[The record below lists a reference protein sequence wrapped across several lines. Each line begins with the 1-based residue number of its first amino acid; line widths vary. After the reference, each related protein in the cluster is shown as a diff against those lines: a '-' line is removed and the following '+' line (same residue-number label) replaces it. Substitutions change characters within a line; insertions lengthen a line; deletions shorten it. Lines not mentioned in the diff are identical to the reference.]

1 MTKIDKPQ
9 TKTDLAKKLGVSRSS
24 LYYKHKRPALDE
36 EVKRQIEAVLV
47 GHPAYGHKR
56 IALELKLNKKRILRV
71 MKKFGIKPYRRR
83 VHPVKKDDLGKAPSH
98 HENLIA
104 TFCPI
109 VPDVVWVADFTYIR
123 FHEYFIYVAT
133 YMDLY
138 SREIVGWYISRY
150 HTSSLVLAAWEHAL
164 TNPNHHTPTYS
175 HTDQGSEYD
184 SQIYEATITG
194 AGTMISMSHKGS
206 PWENGFQES
215 FYNNFKLD
223 LGDPNRF
230 EHLGEFIEAIN
241 QTIVEYNE
249 GRIHTTLKMSPANFR
264 RLRDKQLST
273 QVKDKS
279 SSEKGT

>member
-1 MTKIDKPQ
+1 MTEVAKPQ

-24 LYYKHKRPALDE
+24 LYYKHKRPAVDE

-47 GHPAYGHKR
+47 NHPAYGHKR

-83 VHPVKKDDLGKAPSH
+83 VHPIKKDDLGKAPSH
-98 HENLIA
+98 HLNLICE
-104 TFCPI
+104 FCPI

-138 SREIVGWYISRY
+138 SREIVGWHISRY

-164 TNPNHHTPTYS
+164 TNS
-175 HTDQGSEYD
+175 
-184 SQIYEATITG
+184 
-194 AGTMISMSHKGS
+194 
-206 PWENGFQES
+206 
-215 FYNNFKLD
+215 KLD

-230 EHLGEFIEAIN
+230 EELGEFIEAIN

-249 GRIHTTLKMSPANFR
+249 GRIHTTLKMNPANFR